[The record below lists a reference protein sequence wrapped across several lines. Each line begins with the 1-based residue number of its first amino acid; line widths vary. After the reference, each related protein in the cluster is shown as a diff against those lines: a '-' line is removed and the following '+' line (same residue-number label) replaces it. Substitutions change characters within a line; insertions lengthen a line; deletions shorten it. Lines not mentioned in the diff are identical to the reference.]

1 MKLMRG
7 SMEKAIGIAG
17 ISLLSL
23 LIIAVGP
30 LACKKKA
37 AETAAGEATGGKV
50 TTVKEGLN
58 EFEGTVKVAYGPYFY
73 MPEVMGFDIV
83 LTAGK
88 SVADLEGQAVRIKGE
103 FMRDNPSILFTTS
116 IDVKEAGGASRN
128 VYTQSDED
136 PWPTFLNQRDR
147 AAYPILKITAANKAD
162 GWEGKGRGKVF
173 GKMEKQT
180 VTQAGAQKEIVRLA
194 LTDDKGAL
202 IGRVLVDSMDDYAAY
217 YIKKL
222 RLFDSFWFYLKVKG
236 SVEAKVRNATK
247 DLFHADVVFA
257 GLY

>member
-7 SMEKAIGIAG
+7 SIEKTIGIAG

-23 LIIAVGP
+23 LIIAAGP

-37 AETAAGEATGGKV
+37 AETAAGEAAGGKV
-50 TTVKEGLN
+50 TSVKEGLN
-58 EFEGTVKVAYGPYFY
+58 EFEGTVKVGLGPYLY

-83 LTAGK
+83 LPAGQ
-88 SVADLEGQAVRIKGE
+88 SAAELEGQAVRLKGE
-103 FMRDNPSILFTTS
+103 FNREKPSILVATS
-116 IDVKEAGGASRN
+116 LDAKQAGGAFKN
-128 VYTQSDED
+128 VFTRTGQEQ
-136 PWPTFLNQRDR
+136 WPDFLNQRDR
-147 AAYPILKITAANKAD
+147 AAYPILKIVAANKPD
-162 GWEGKGRGKVF
+162 GWEGKGLGKVF

-180 VTQAGAQKEIVRLA
+180 VTEAGAQKEVIRLA

-202 IGRVLVDSMDDYAAY
+202 MGKVIVDSIADYAAY

-236 SVEAKVRNATK
+236 SVEPKVRNTTK